1 MKAFDFQDWC
11 KVADLMSYKKNL
23 SLDGLDKILK
33 IKNGMNTNRWVVEP
47 VFTVRLHIKD
57 VFLLKLI
64 QIYFGVIGKYMYIII

>member
-1 MKAFDFQDWC
+1 MGYIKYEKLKMEW
-11 KVADLMSYKKNL
+11 
-23 SLDGLDKILK
+23 IL
-33 IKNGMNTNRWVVEP
+33 IGWVIEP